1 MWDTIKVIIGLCI
14 MVILGGIIFV
24 VATLLSPVNPAEVA
38 QGLPAV
44 PVIVIV
50 GLVIVLIMDLCEK

>member
-1 MWDTIKVIIGLCI
+1 MWDIIKVIIGLLL
-14 MVILGGIIFV
+14 MTVIGIVIFIGKV
-24 VATLLSPVNPAEVA
+24 LLAPINPAEVA

>member
-1 MWDTIKVIIGLCI
+1 MWDTIKVIIGLLL
-14 MVILGGIIFV
+14 MVVIGIVIFIEKV
-24 VATLLSPVNPAEVA
+24 LLAPINPAEVA

>member
-1 MWDTIKVIIGLCI
+1 MWDTIKVIIGLLL
-14 MVILGGIIFV
+14 MVVIGIVIFIGKV
-24 VATLLSPVNPAEVA
+24 LLAPINPTEVA

>member
-1 MWDTIKVIIGLCI
+1 MWDTIKVIIGLLL
-14 MVILGGIIFV
+14 MVVIGIVIFIGKV
-24 VATLLSPVNPAEVA
+24 LLAPINLAEVA

-50 GLVIVLIMDLCEK
+50 GLVIVLIMEFKDK

>member
-24 VATLLSPVNPAEVA
+24 VATLLSPVNTAEVA

-50 GLVIVLIMDLCEK
+50 GLVIVLIMEFKDK

>member
-1 MWDTIKVIIGLCI
+1 MWDTIKVIIGLLL
-14 MVILGGIIFV
+14 MVVIGIVIFIGKV
-24 VATLLSPVNPAEVA
+24 LLAPINLAEVA

>member
-1 MWDTIKVIIGLCI
+1 MWDTIKVIIGLLL
-14 MVILGGIIFV
+14 MVVIGGIIFV
-24 VATLLSPVNPAEVA
+24 VATLLSSVNPAEVA

-50 GLVIVLIMDLCEK
+50 GLVIVLIMEFKDK

>member
-1 MWDTIKVIIGLCI
+1 MVVIGIVIFIGKV
-14 MVILGGIIFV
+14 
-24 VATLLSPVNPAEVA
+24 LLAPINPAEVA

>member
-24 VATLLSPVNPAEVA
+24 VATLLSPLNPAEVA

-50 GLVIVLIMDLCEK
+50 GLVIVLIMEFKDK

>member
-1 MWDTIKVIIGLCI
+1 MWDTIKVFIGLLL
-14 MVILGGIIFV
+14 MAVIGIVIFV
-24 VATLLSPVNPAEVA
+24 GNFLLSPVNPGEVA

>member
-38 QGLPAV
+38 HALPAV

>member
-1 MWDTIKVIIGLCI
+1 MWDTIKVIIGLLL
-14 MVILGGIIFV
+14 MVVIGIVIFTGKV
-24 VATLLSPVNPAEVA
+24 LLAPINLAEVA

>member
-1 MWDTIKVIIGLCI
+1 MLDTIKVIIGLLL
-14 MVILGGIIFV
+14 MVVIGIVIFIGKV
-24 VATLLSPVNPAEVA
+24 LLAPINLAEVA